1 MKIIQVR
8 DVTFVYALPGQTR
21 AVVTLFEHLSL
32 DISSGEFIVLTGEDG
47 SGKSTLTRLLNG
59 LLQPTSGVI
68 LIEGMDTRDQSCCWE
83 IRRRIGVIFQ
93 NPDDQIVGTTV
104 AEDVAF
110 GPENLGLASET
121 IRERVHDA
129 LRIVGMLDAADS
141 APHLLNRVQQLK
153 VSLAALL
160 AMQPSCI
167 VLDQATSGLDPAGY
181 AEIIHLL
188 QRLNRETG
196 LTVLIM
202 AQPMDEHIS
211 ADRIIRLHSGRPVIT
226 GEPPNPAS
234 TC

>member
-1 MKIIQVR
+1 MKTIQFR

-21 AVVTLFEHLSL
+21 DIVTVFDHLSF
-32 DISSGEFIVLTGEDG
+32 DISSGEFIVVTGEDG
-47 SGKSTLTRLLNG
+47 SGKSTLARLLNG

-68 LIEGMDTRDQSCCWE
+68 LIDGMDTMDQSCCWE
-83 IRRRIGVIFQ
+83 IRRRVGVIFQ
-93 NPDDQIVGTTV
+93 QPDNQIVGTTV

-121 IRERVHDA
+121 IRERVYDA
-129 LRIVGMLDAADS
+129 LRTVGMHDSADS
-141 APHLLNRVQQLK
+141 APHLLNSVQQLK
-153 VSLAALL
+153 VCLAALL
-160 AMQPSCI
+160 AMQPSCL

-181 AEIIHLL
+181 AEIINLL

-202 AQPMDEHIS
+202 THPTDKHIA
-211 ADRIIRLHSGRPVIT
+211 ADRIIQLCCGRMVT
-226 GEPPNPAS
+226 NREPPNLAS

>member
-1 MKIIQVR
+1 MKTIQVR
-8 DVTFVYALPGQTR
+8 DVTFEYAVPGQTPDI
-21 AVVTLFEHLSL
+21 VKVFDHLSL

-68 LIEGMDTRDQSCCWE
+68 LVDGMDTQDQSCCWE
-83 IRRRIGVIFQ
+83 IRRRVGVIFQ
-93 NPDDQIVGTTV
+93 QTDNQIVGTTV

-121 IRERVHDA
+121 IRERVYDA
-129 LRIVGMLDAADS
+129 LRTVGMHDSADC
-141 APHLLNRVQQLK
+141 APHLLNSVQQIK
-153 VSLAALL
+153 VSIAALL

-167 VLDQATSGLDPAGY
+167 VLDQPISGLDPDGY
-181 AEIIHLL
+181 SEIIQLL
-188 QRLNRETG
+188 QRLNREAG

-202 AQPMDEHIS
+202 AHTTDEHIS
-211 ADRIIRLHSGRPVIT
+211 ADRIIKLCCGQMVT
-226 GEPPNPAS
+226 NGEPPSRAS

>member
-8 DVTFVYALPGQTR
+8 DVTFAYALPGQTR
-21 AVVTLFEHLSL
+21 DVVTVFDHLSL
-32 DISSGEFIVLTGEDG
+32 DINSGEFIVLTGEDG

-68 LIEGMDTRDQSCCWE
+68 LIDGMDTRDQSCCWE
-83 IRRRIGVIFQ
+83 IRRRVGVIFQ
-93 NPDDQIVGTTV
+93 NPENQIVGTTV

-110 GPENLGLASET
+110 GPENLGLASEI
-121 IRERVHDA
+121 IRERVHNT
-129 LRIVGMLDAADS
+129 LRTVGMHDSADT
-141 APHLLNRVQQLK
+141 APHLLNSVQQIK

-167 VLDQATSGLDPAGY
+167 VLDQATSGLDPSGY
-181 AEIIHLL
+181 SEVTQLL

-196 LTVLIM
+196 VTVLIM
-202 AQPMDEHIS
+202 AHPTDEHIS
-211 ADRIIRLHSGRPVIT
+211 ADRIIQLHCGRPVIT
-226 GEPPNPAS
+226 GETPNPAS

>member
-1 MKIIQVR
+1 MKTIQVR
-8 DVTFVYALPGQTR
+8 NVTLVYALPGQTR
-21 AVVTLFEHLSL
+21 DVVTLFEHLSF

-47 SGKSTLTRLLNG
+47 SGKSSLTRLLNG

-68 LIEGMDTRDQSCCWE
+68 LIDGMDTRDPSCCWE
-83 IRRRIGVIFQ
+83 IRRRVGIIFQ
-93 NPDDQIVGTTV
+93 KPENQIVGTTV

-110 GPENLGLASET
+110 GPENLGLASEI

-129 LRIVGMLDAADS
+129 LRTVGMRDAADC

-160 AMQPSCI
+160 TMQPSCI
-167 VLDQATSGLDPAGY
+167 VLDQATSGLDPSGY
-181 AEIIHLL
+181 SEVTRLL

-202 AQPMDEHIS
+202 THTTDEHIS
-211 ADRIIRLHSGRPVIT
+211 ADRIIQLHCGRPVTT
-226 GEPPNPAS
+226 GVTPNPAS